1 MGEVLGFIL
10 THFNLSKINI
20 AFMFERQLKQLHY
33 LSGTNNSSDAYLP
46 SSF

>member
-1 MGEVLGFIL
+1 MGKVLGFIL
-10 THFNLSKINI
+10 THFNLPETDI
-20 AFMFERQLKQLHY
+20 AFMFERQLKQLHH